1 MGLPDYSV
9 FWVIVFV
16 LLLVFLLN
24 QLLFKPVL
32 AVMNARQA
40 AVKHARDLAEKAAA
54 DAARAEA
61 EFDAKTRDARKELA
75 GHMEEARQTA
85 EAARAALLD
94 AARKQAADKT
104 ATAVAQLTDETA
116 AARDRLQRES
126 TDLAH
131 LVAERVLGRPT
142 A

>member
-1 MGLPDYSV
+1 
-9 FWVIVFV
+9 
-16 LLLVFLLN
+16 
-24 QLLFKPVL
+24 
-32 AVMNARQA
+32 
-40 AVKHARDLAEKAAA
+40 
-54 DAARAEA
+54 
-61 EFDAKTRDARKELA
+61 
-75 GHMEEARQTA
+75 MEEARQTA